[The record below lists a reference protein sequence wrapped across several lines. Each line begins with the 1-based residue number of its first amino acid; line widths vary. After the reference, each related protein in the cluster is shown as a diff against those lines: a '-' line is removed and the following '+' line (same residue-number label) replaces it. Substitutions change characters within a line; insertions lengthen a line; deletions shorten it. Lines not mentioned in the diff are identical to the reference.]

1 MFNSKGTTL
10 KKNMFTFVVYIS
22 PVSERSFRI
31 YIQNKRVSTNLKSNL
46 RKKKFLRWYFLLK
59 IETIVFDVSII
70 LVFYTLLRNTV
81 GG

>member
-22 PVSERSFRI
+22 PVSERSLRI
-31 YIQNKRVSTNLKSNL
+31 YIQNKRVSTNFKSNL
-46 RKKKFLRWYFLLK
+46 RKMFLMLYFLSK
-59 IETIVFDVSII
+59 IETIVFDVSVI

>member
-31 YIQNKRVSTNLKSNL
+31 YIQNKRVSTNFKSNL
-46 RKKKFLRWYFLLK
+46 RKMFLILYFLSK
-59 IETIVFDVSII
+59 IETIVFDVSVI

>member
-1 MFNSKGTTL
+1 
-10 KKNMFTFVVYIS
+10 MFTFVVYIS

-31 YIQNKRVSTNLKSNL
+31 YIQKKRVSTNLKPNL

-59 IETIVFDVSII
+59 IEKIVFDVSII